1 MILKSLKYTRYKG
14 EPREW
19 SIVGRDGGYAYFENI
34 NLLVGKNASG
44 KSRSL
49 NVIREIAGLFSG
61 RTDLND
67 VLSPSQYFEL
77 IFKDNDISY
86 KYALEFKDR
95 KIIDEILSAGDKLL
109 IHRSKDIFLNAD
121 GQKKDISVADYQLQ
135 VCARDNDNRPC
146 FGNFVEWGK
155 SLKNYLFA
163 NQFEKNKQVKDYTR
177 MDGGD
182 PGIEGTEVLIYT
194 FYRGHELY
202 GDAFVSEI
210 ISGMQELGNAVTG
223 IDILERGGTF
233 GLAIEEEGQYMVLQR
248 DMSQGMFRTLA
259 LLIMLTYARMS
270 NLSLCMLIDDM
281 GEGLD
286 FESSKKMMDIVIKRI
301 NNSNLQFFMTTNDR
315 YVMNQIP
322 LKFWTVIDRVESHK
336 SVFYDYTNS
345 KENFDDFNYTGLNN
359 FDFLTT
365 DFYRNGFAVEED
377 DND

>member
-1 MILKSLKYTRYKG
+1 MILRSLKYTRYAG

-19 SIVGRDGGYAYFENI
+19 SIVGKDGGYAYFENI

-44 KSRSL
+44 KSRTL
-49 NVIREIAGLFSG
+49 NVFREISGLFSG
-61 RTDLND
+61 RTDLKD

-77 IFKDNDISY
+77 IFKDEDVQY
-86 KYALEFKDR
+86 KYILEFKDR
-95 KIIDEILSAGDKLL
+95 RIIDEILLAEDKLL
-109 IHRSKDIFLNAD
+109 IHRSKSIFLSPD
-121 GQKKDISVADYQLQ
+121 GQNVDKNISDYQLLI
-135 VCARDNDNRPC
+135 CMNGDDNIPYFRK
-146 FGNFVEWGK
+146 FVEWGR

-194 FYRGHELY
+194 FYKGRELY
-202 GDAFVSEI
+202 GNTFVLEI
-210 ISGMQELGNAVTG
+210 VAGMRELGNAVTN
-223 IDILERGGTF
+223 IDIQERNGTY
-233 GLAIEEEGQYMVLQR
+233 GLAIEEEGQYMVPQR

-286 FESSKKMMDIVIKRI
+286 FDSSKKMMDIVIKRI
-301 NNSNLQFFMTTNDR
+301 NSSNLQFFMTTNDR

-322 LKFWTVIDRVESHK
+322 LKYWTVIDRVESHK
-336 SVFYDYTNS
+336 SVFYNYTNS
-345 KENFDDFNYTGLNN
+345 KENFEDFKYTGLNN

>member
-1 MILKSLKYTRYKG
+1 
-14 EPREW
+14 
-19 SIVGRDGGYAYFENI
+19 
-34 NLLVGKNASG
+34 
-44 KSRSL
+44 
-49 NVIREIAGLFSG
+49 
-61 RTDLND
+61 
-67 VLSPSQYFEL
+67 
-77 IFKDNDISY
+77 
-86 KYALEFKDR
+86 
-95 KIIDEILSAGDKLL
+95 
-109 IHRSKDIFLNAD
+109 
-121 GQKKDISVADYQLQ
+121 
-135 VCARDNDNRPC
+135 
-146 FGNFVEWGK
+146 
-155 SLKNYLFA
+155 
-163 NQFEKNKQVKDYTR
+163 
-177 MDGGD
+177 
-182 PGIEGTEVLIYT
+182 
-194 FYRGHELY
+194 
-202 GDAFVSEI
+202 
-210 ISGMQELGNAVTG
+210 MQELGNAVTG

>member
-1 MILKSLKYTRYKG
+1 M
-14 EPREW
+14 
-19 SIVGRDGGYAYFENI
+19 
-34 NLLVGKNASG
+34 
-44 KSRSL
+44 
-49 NVIREIAGLFSG
+49 
-61 RTDLND
+61 
-67 VLSPSQYFEL
+67 
-77 IFKDNDISY
+77 
-86 KYALEFKDR
+86 
-95 KIIDEILSAGDKLL
+95 
-109 IHRSKDIFLNAD
+109 
-121 GQKKDISVADYQLQ
+121 
-135 VCARDNDNRPC
+135 
-146 FGNFVEWGK
+146 
-155 SLKNYLFA
+155 
-163 NQFEKNKQVKDYTR
+163 
-177 MDGGD
+177 
-182 PGIEGTEVLIYT
+182 LIYT

>member
-1 MILKSLKYTRYKG
+1 MRGQRCLSTRSTG
-14 EPREW
+14 
-19 SIVGRDGGYAYFENI
+19 
-34 NLLVGKNASG
+34 
-44 KSRSL
+44 
-49 NVIREIAGLFSG
+49 
-61 RTDLND
+61 
-67 VLSPSQYFEL
+67 
-77 IFKDNDISY
+77 
-86 KYALEFKDR
+86 
-95 KIIDEILSAGDKLL
+95 
-109 IHRSKDIFLNAD
+109 
-121 GQKKDISVADYQLQ
+121 
-135 VCARDNDNRPC
+135 
-146 FGNFVEWGK
+146 
-155 SLKNYLFA
+155 
-163 NQFEKNKQVKDYTR
+163 
-177 MDGGD
+177 
-182 PGIEGTEVLIYT
+182 
-194 FYRGHELY
+194 GHELY